1 MSQVGERATVL
12 RGRCLPYGEG
22 ITFWPLAQ
30 MVKQAAGIE
39 ESDGADDALAKLG
52 ALLEPDEDARTI
64 AETIARLTGIEET
77 RGLVEEG
84 FWAVRR
90 LFASL
95 AGAKPLVVLLD
106 DAHWAEATLL
116 ELIENVA
123 RHAESVP
130 ILLLCA
136 SRPDLLERR
145 PNWGQSPAPAPA
157 RR

>member
-1 MSQVGERATVL
+1 MAQVGERATVL

-30 MVKQAAGIE
+30 MVKQAAGID
-39 ESDGADDALAKLG
+39 ESDGADDALAKLE

-95 AGAKPLVVLLD
+95 AA
-106 DAHWAEATLL
+106 A
-116 ELIENVA
+116 NA
-123 RHAESVP
+123 RSSCCSTMRTGP
-130 ILLLCA
+130 
-136 SRPDLLERR
+136 RR
-145 PNWGQSPAPAPA
+145 RSSS
-157 RR
+157 